1 MVPRLLV
8 ITHDDLLA
16 SAYRARLIRE
26 QFAVECRSTAHE
38 GLIKARQWSPQIIL
52 LDVTLP
58 GMNGLDV
65 LKSMRD
71 VPWLSQTHVVLLI
84 ERALAK
90 SVIDDCCLW
99 GAGSIFYKDTGS
111 VSELTVRLQ
120 TILEAIDPAEITK
133 HQLPNTK

>member
-1 MVPRLLV
+1 MAPRLLI

-16 SAYRARLIRE
+16 SAYRARLMRE
-26 QFAVECRSTAHE
+26 QFAVECRATAHE
-38 GLIKARQWSPQIIL
+38 GLARARQWSPQILL

-99 GAGSIFYKDTGS
+99 GAGSVFYKDTGS
-111 VSELTVRLQ
+111 VSELAERLQ
-120 TILEAIDPAEITK
+120 TILQAIDTAPSR
-133 HQLPNTK
+133 

>member
-8 ITHDDLLA
+8 ITHDDILA
-16 SAYRARLIRE
+16 SAYRARLSRE
-26 QFAVECRSTAHE
+26 QFAVESRSTAHE
-38 GLIKARQWSPQIIL
+38 GLVKARQWSPQMLL

-84 ERALAK
+84 ERTLAR
-90 SVIDDCCLW
+90 SVIEDCLLC
-99 GAGSIFYKDTGS
+99 GAGSVFYKDTGS
-111 VSELTVRLQ
+111 VSELTARLQ
-120 TILEAIDPAEITK
+120 TILQALDASPSR
-133 HQLPNTK
+133 

>member
-1 MVPRLLV
+1 MTPRLLV

-16 SAYRARLIRE
+16 SAYRARLMRE
-26 QFAVECRSTAHE
+26 QFAVECRTTARE
-38 GLIKARQWSPQIIL
+38 GLAKARQWSPHIIL

-99 GAGSIFYKDTGS
+99 GAGSVFYKDTGS
-111 VSELTVRLQ
+111 VSELAARLKA
-120 TILEAIDPAEITK
+120 ILEVLESSERTTHHAPSTK
-133 HQLPNTK
+133 